1 MVSDGG
7 SKYFRNFK
15 QKELKM
21 SAILRRKISTKK
33 ARIAVIG
40 LGYVGL
46 PLAVNFAKAGFKV
59 FGLDMDSDRVQQVN
73 QKKSY
78 ILDIPAKDVAKV
90 VNNGHLEA
98 RTTFEVLETIDV
110 AIICVPTPL
119 KRRYTPNIAYIVS
132 AIRTIRK
139 YLKKNTLVIL
149 ESTTYPGTTEE
160 LICPEL
166 EKGGLKVGKDF
177 YLSFSPERIDPGN
190 KKYDV
195 TCIPKVVGGMTPKC
209 GELTKLLYEKIIKK
223 IHLVSSAKAAEMTK
237 LLENTF
243 RIINIGWVNEV
254 TMMSHKMGIDIWEVI
269 EAAKTK
275 PFGFMPFYPGLGVGG
290 HCIPDDP
297 LYLYWKAKHHGFNS
311 KFIKLSADTNSHMP
325 YYVADRLADILQ
337 TNKKSVKTKKVTTRS
352 RWPKVLVVGVTYK
365 KDVKDLRKSPPLK
378 LIEILQHRKYVVDY
392 YDPIIPYLNVGSINS
407 LSIELKPSIISKYDC
422 VLIATD
428 HSNVNYKLIL
438 KHARLIYDIRN
449 VYGHQKHKKIKKI

>member
-1 MVSDGG
+1 MSTI
-7 SKYFRNFK
+7 
-15 QKELKM
+15 LK
-21 SAILRRKISTKK
+21 RKISTKK

-59 FGLDMDSDRVQQVN
+59 FGLDMDSDRVDRVN
-73 QKKSY
+73 KKKSY
-78 ILDIPAKDVAKV
+78 ILDIPTKEVAKV
-90 VNNGHLEA
+90 VGNGRLEA
-98 RTTFEVLETIDV
+98 RTEFEVLETIDV
-110 AIICVPTPL
+110 VIICVPTPL
-119 KRRYTPNIAYIVS
+119 KRRYTPNISYIVS

-139 YLKKNTLVIL
+139 YLKKNTLIIL

-166 EKGGLKVGKDF
+166 EKSGLKVGKDF

-195 TCIPKVVGGMTPKC
+195 TRITKIVGGMTPKC
-209 GELTKLLYEKIIKK
+209 GELTKYLYEKIIQK

-254 TMMSHKMGIDIWEVI
+254 TMMSRKMGIDIWEVI
-269 EAAKTK
+269 DAASTK

-297 LYLYWKAKHHGFNS
+297 LYLYWKAKHHGFSS

-325 YYVADRLADILQ
+325 YYAADCLADILK
-337 TNKKSVKTKKVTTRS
+337 TNKKKAKTRKPVKQS
-352 RWPKVLVVGVTYK
+352 RRPKVLVVGVTYK

-378 LIEILQHRKYVVDY
+378 LIEILENRKYIVDY
-392 YDPIIPYLNVGSINS
+392 YDPIIPYLNVGAIDLVSIQ
-407 LSIELKPSIISKYDC
+407 LKPAAIAKYDC
-422 VLIATD
+422 VLITTD
-428 HSNVNYKLIL
+428 HTKINYKLIL

-449 VYGHQKHKKIKKI
+449 VYDHRKHKKVKKI